1 MRIAFHAPMKPPD
14 DPVISGD
21 RETARLILKAL
32 AEEGH
37 DVEIASRLRTWQ
49 RTPDPEA
56 FEAVRL
62 TAQAE
67 AGRLLERWRSE
78 PPPDLWLTY
87 HLYHKAPDLLG
98 PVIARALSIPYLVIE
113 GCRAAKQENGAWAAG
128 FAAADRA
135 LLAADAVAAMHA
147 EDARGLS
154 ALLPRERVH
163 RLDPFIDAS
172 RFDAAARE
180 RRPGTP
186 VLVVVAMMRA
196 GDKERSYRLL
206 AEALSRLADHPWRL
220 VIAGDGAR
228 REAILGLFPADRM
241 DWRGVVA
248 PEAIASLYAEG
259 DLMVWPAI
267 NEAFGVA
274 LLEAQAAGLAVVA
287 GASGGVPDI
296 VADGATGLLAPEGD
310 AGAFALALERYLDDP
325 GLRWRHGVA
334 AARHVRARHD
344 LAAGRRGIA
353 ALIDAARSVH
363 RVRHREAVRC
373 RR

>member
-37 DVEIASRLRTWQ
+37 EVEIASRLRTWQ
-49 RTPDPEA
+49 RNPDPEA
-56 FEAVRL
+56 FEAVRHA
-62 TAQAE
+62 AQIE
-67 AGRLLERWRSE
+67 TDRLLERWRSE

-87 HLYHKAPDLLG
+87 HLYHKAPDLVG
-98 PVIARALSIPYLVIE
+98 PAIARALSIPYLVIE
-113 GCRAAKQENGAWAAG
+113 GCRAAKQENGPWATG

-135 LLAADAVAAMHA
+135 LLAADVVAAMHA

-154 ALLPRERVH
+154 AFLPPD
-163 RLDPFIDAS
+163 RLHHLAPFIDAS
-172 RFDAAARE
+172 RFEAAARDHE
-180 RRPGTP
+180 RLVP

-206 AEALSRLADHPWRL
+206 AEALPRLADRPWRL
-220 VIAGDGAR
+220 VIAGDGPR
-228 REAILGLFPADRM
+228 REAILGLFPADRV
-241 DWRGVVA
+241 DWRGIVA
-248 PEAIASLYAEG
+248 PEAIASIYGEG

-274 LLEAQAAGLAVVA
+274 LLEAQAAGLPVVA

-296 VADGATGLLAPEGD
+296 VEDGATGLLAPEGD
-310 AGAFALALERYLDDP
+310 ASAFALALARYLDDP
-325 GLRWRHGVA
+325 ALRRRHGA
-334 AARHVRARHD
+334 AAAAHVRARHD

-363 RVRHREAVRC
+363 RARHPEAVR
-373 RR
+373 

>member
-37 DVEIASRLRTWQ
+37 EVEIATRLRTWQ
-49 RTPDPEA
+49 RSPDPEA
-56 FEAVRL
+56 FEAVRH

-67 AGRLLERWRSE
+67 AGRLLERWRGE
-78 PPPDLWLTY
+78 PAPDLWLTY
-87 HLYHKAPDLLG
+87 HLSHKAPDLIG
-98 PVIARALSIPYLVIE
+98 PAIARALSIPYLVTE
-113 GCRAAKQENGAWAAG
+113 GCRAAKQENGPWAAG

-135 LLAADAVAAMHA
+135 LRAADAVAAMHS
-147 EDARGLS
+147 EDARGL
-154 ALLPRERVH
+154 AAFLPPDRVH
-163 RLDPFIDAS
+163 RLAPFVDAS
-172 RFDAAARE
+172 RFEAVAARE
-180 RRPGTP
+180 REAATP

-206 AEALSRLADHPWRL
+206 AEALLRLAERPWHL
-220 VIAGDGAR
+220 VIAGDGPR
-228 REAILGLFPADRM
+228 REAILGLFPAERV

-248 PEAIASLYAEG
+248 PEEIASVYGEA
-259 DLMVWPAI
+259 DLMAWPAI

-274 LLEAQAAGLAVVA
+274 LLEAQAAGLPVVA

-296 VADGATGLLAPEGD
+296 VEDGATGLLAPEGD
-310 AGAFALALERYLDDP
+310 ARAFALALARYLDDP
-325 GLRWRHGVA
+325 ALRRRHGA
-334 AARHVRARHD
+334 AAAAHVRARHD

-353 ALIDAARSVH
+353 ALIDAARAVH
-363 RVRHREAVRC
+363 RARRPERVR
-373 RR
+373 